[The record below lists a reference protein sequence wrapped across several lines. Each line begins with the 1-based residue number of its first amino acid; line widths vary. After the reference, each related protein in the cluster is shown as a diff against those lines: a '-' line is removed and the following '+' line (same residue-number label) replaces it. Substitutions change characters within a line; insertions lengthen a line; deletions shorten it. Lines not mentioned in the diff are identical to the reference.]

1 MNTKN
6 NYIVVKVLGFFFL
19 SLLTMTSCED
29 MMGSFLDKP
38 QGSDVNED
46 TIFSTKKNI
55 EKLLFATYAYGLHSY
70 YPYHNLNNKI
80 NPNPTMCMSAPITD
94 EGEMSNTWYSSE
106 QWNIGAV
113 MSSSI
118 ESQED
123 TRWPLR
129 YKAIRMCNI
138 MIERIQEATVVSE
151 REKVQFAAE
160 AYFIRALNNFELFKR
175 YGGMPIVDHRLE
187 ANETWEIPRA
197 TVADYVD
204 FIVDDCNKAFEGLDG
219 VTYPENQRGRITASA
234 ALALKAKVLL
244 YAASPLFNTGTPY
257 LPTDHPE
264 LVCYTNEDQNR
275 WKLAADAA
283 QAAIDQCNKE
293 GFYILNQGDPENDY
307 RKLWETY
314 DNEEIILAEKWAGK
328 QGNWAHPWALFIPT
342 GFGMSTWGEALNVT
356 HNFIRKYEK
365 MDGTPMQWNDPGIEG
380 NDLMEKY
387 AQLDP
392 RFRQTVAY
400 NGSYWNNQFPDVQLF
415 EGATTSPNSNANE
428 TGAIL
433 HKLVSR
439 ELAASGG
446 QYQMQ
451 PNGIL
456 FRVAEL
462 YLTLAEA
469 LNEYNSAPTQ
479 AVYDAVNVV
488 RERAGMPNLPTGLNK
503 EQMRNRIKNERD
515 IELSF
520 EDHRLWD
527 IRRWMDAEKEGV
539 MQGKFYKVKINRVSG
554 RGLDQKCNYTILPF
568 EERVWHRKMYL
579 HPIKENEV
587 NKGYLLQNPGW

>member
-1 MNTKN
+1 
-6 NYIVVKVLGFFFL
+6 
-19 SLLTMTSCED
+19 
-29 MMGSFLDKP
+29 MGDFLDKP

-55 EKLLFATYAYGLHSY
+55 EKMLYATYQYGLHSY

-106 QWNIGAV
+106 QWNLGAIL
-113 MSSSI
+113 SSTI
-118 ESQED
+118 ESTED
-123 TRWPLR
+123 TRWPIR

-138 MIERIQEATVVSE
+138 LIERIPDATVVSE

-175 YGGMPIVDHRLE
+175 YGGMPIVDHRLQS
-187 ANETWEIPRA
+187 NEDWEIPRA
-197 TVADYVD
+197 TLADYVD
-204 FIVDDCNKAFEGLDG
+204 YIVADCDKAYQGLNG
-219 VTYPENQRGRITASA
+219 VEYPENERGRITASA

-244 YAASPLFNTGTPY
+244 YAASPLFNTGKPY
-257 LPTDHPE
+257 LSTGTPE
-264 LVCYTNEDQNR
+264 YICYTNEDNNR

-283 QAAIDQCNKE
+283 QAALDQCGRE
-293 GFYILNQGDPENDY
+293 GFYILNEGDPENDY

-314 DNEEIILAEKWAGK
+314 DNCEIILAEKWAGK
-328 QGNWAHPWALFIPT
+328 QGNWSWPWCGFIPT

-365 MDGTPMQWNDPGIEG
+365 MDGTKMEWNEPGVVG
-380 NDLMEKY
+380 HDLMEKY

-400 NGSYWNNQFPDVQLF
+400 NGSYWNNGFPDVQLF
-415 EGATTSPNSNANE
+415 EGAKTSPNANANE
-428 TGAIL
+428 TGALL
-433 HKLVSR
+433 HKLVPR
-439 ELAASGG
+439 ELASSGG
-446 QYQMQ
+446 QGSIQ

-469 LNEYNSAPTQ
+469 LNEYGSAPSQ
-479 AVYDAVNVV
+479 QVYDAVNTV
-488 RERAGMPNLPTGLNK
+488 RERAGMPALPAGLTK
-503 EQMRNRIKNERD
+503 EQMRERIKNERD

-539 MQGKFYKVKINRVSG
+539 MQGTFYGVKIERISG
-554 RGLDQKCNYTILPF
+554 SGLNQVCDYTIVPF
-568 EERVWHRKMYL
+568 EQRIWHRKMYL

-587 NKGYLLQNPGW
+587 NKGYLVQNPGW

>member
-1 MNTKN
+1 MKA
-6 NYIVVKVLGFFFL
+6 
-19 SLLTMTSCED
+19 LLTLMVALFAMSSCED
-29 MMGSFLDKP
+29 MMGDYLDKP

-55 EKLLFATYAYGLHSY
+55 EKLLFAGYSYGLHSY
-70 YPYHNLNNKI
+70 YPYHNLNNKV
-80 NPNPTMCMSAPITD
+80 NPNPMMCMTSPITD

-113 MSSSI
+113 LASSI

-123 TRWPLR
+123 GRWPLR
-129 YKAIRMCNI
+129 FKAIRICNI
-138 MIERIQEATVVSE
+138 LIEKLPEATVISD
-151 REKVQFAAE
+151 REKAQYAAE

-175 YGGMPIVDHRLE
+175 YGGMPIVDHRLLNDE
-187 ANETWEIPRA
+187 SWELPRA
-197 TVADYVD
+197 SVEEFVDY
-204 FIVDDCNKAFEGLDG
+204 IADDCDKAYQGLNG
-219 VTYPENQRGRITASA
+219 VEYPENQRGRITASA
-234 ALALKAKVLL
+234 ALALKTKVLL
-244 YAASPLFNTGTPY
+244 YAASPLFNTSKPY
-257 LPTDHPE
+257 LATDHPE
-264 LVCYTNEDQNR
+264 LVCYGNEDANR
-275 WKLAADAA
+275 WKKAADAA
-283 QAAIDQCNKE
+283 EAALDQCGME
-293 GFYILNQGDPENDY
+293 GFYLLSDGDPENDY

-314 DNEEIILAEKWAGK
+314 DNCEIILAEKWAGN
-328 QGNWAHPWALFIPT
+328 QGNWSWPWCGFIPT

-365 MDGTPMQWNDPGIEG
+365 MDGTPMQWNEPGVEG
-380 NDLMEKY
+380 HDLMEKY
-387 AQLDP
+387 AELDP

-400 NGSYWNNQFPDVQLF
+400 NGSYWNNGFPDVQLY
-415 EGATTSPNSNANE
+415 EGALTSPNANANE
-428 TGAIL
+428 TGAL
-433 HKLVSR
+433 VHKLVPR

-462 YLTLAEA
+462 YLSYAEA
-469 LNEYNSAPTQ
+469 LNEYLSAPDQ
-479 AVYDAVNVV
+479 KVYEAVNIV
-488 RERAGMPNLPTGLNK
+488 RARAGMPGLPAGLSK
-503 EQMRNRIKNERD
+503 EQMRERIKKERD

-539 MQGKFYKVKINRVSG
+539 MQGTFYKVKINRISG
-554 RGLDQKCNYTILPF
+554 SGLDQKCDYTILPF
-568 EERVWHRKMYL
+568 EQRVWHRKMYL